1 MPKIAVAVLAL
12 VLAGTAS
19 AAGWRDL
26 RIDASNE
33 VAFNRSLATFQKK
46 LSPSRRM
53 AFFRSLH
60 DIELQGTKRALATQT
75 EYTRKDYLQQL
86 HGLGY
91 EEVVTLTDPT
101 GETAAAYRRA
111 YYALH
116 SAGPPDVY
124 KPCRVVAGACTP

>member
-1 MPKIAVAVLAL
+1 MLKLTVAVLAFA
-12 VLAGTAS
+12 LAGSAS

-26 RIDASNE
+26 RVDGSNE
-33 VAFNRSLATFQKK
+33 EAFAQSLETFQKK

-53 AFFRSLH
+53 AFFRSLL
-60 DIELQGTKRALATQT
+60 DVELEGRERASATQT

-116 SAGPPDVY
+116 SAGPPNMY
-124 KPCRVVAGACTP
+124 QPCRVVAGACTQ